1 MNDDEKQMNPDDGE
15 AGSAAI
21 DPGST
26 DAGAA
31 DAQIQELE
39 KKAAEYLAGWQRAK
53 ADYLNYKKDES
64 FRMSEIAR
72 YATEDMIREMIT
84 VLDSF
89 DLGLAAMEKQG
100 PVEKGVYMIR
110 AQIEDVLRKNGLTR
124 IPTEAGQTFDPS
136 IQEAVAEADSD
147 LPEGA
152 VVDEIEP
159 GYRLHNKVLRA
170 ARVRLARKRVAS
182 RE

>member
-1 MNDDEKQMNPDDGE
+1 MADDDTKLNIEN
-15 AGSAAI
+15 S
-21 DPGST
+21 
-26 DAGAA
+26 DAGDESAGQGPTDTSPA

-72 YATEDMIREMIT
+72 YATEDMIREVIT

-124 IPTEAGQTFDPS
+124 IPTEAGQLFDPS
-136 IQEAVAEADSD
+136 IQEAVAEVDSD
-147 LPEGA
+147 LPEGT

-170 ARVRLARKRVAS
+170 TRVRLARKVK
-182 RE
+182 